1 MEALIIVILV
11 GMFLIE
17 ITLSGLNQK
26 HMLKPWPEEVRGIY
40 TSVEVKKAVNYAN
53 DNFKFEMIS
62 KVISL
67 AVTLIMILE
76 GGFDMMNSYV
86 QTFTNNESIQAI
98 LFFGILLGAN
108 QVIQLPFNYY
118 HTFVIEEKYGFNN
131 SSKKLFFTDTIKSAF
146 LGGIIGGGLLLL
158 FGWFI
163 QILGSYFWLVFW
175 AVIMLVMILANAFYT
190 SLILPLFN
198 KLTPIADEELT
209 SEIENYCDKVGYNLS
224 NLYQMDGSKR
234 SKKANAFFSGLGAS
248 KTIVLFDTLIKGQSV
263 KEIVAVLA
271 HEIGHYKKKHTF
283 LNLVF
288 GAIQMFVLLFLIGQ
302 AINQEWLSQAIGVT
316 APKFYTGLIAFF
328 ILFSPV
334 SFVLG
339 IIQNIM
345 SRKMEYQADAFA
357 RETYDGKVL
366 VEALKKLSVDN
377 LSNLN
382 PHPAYVFCNY
392 SHPPIHLRI
401 KALT

>member
-1 MEALIIVILV
+1 M
-11 GMFLIE
+11 
-17 ITLSGLNQK
+17 
-26 HMLKPWPEEVRGIY
+26 
-40 TSVEVKKAVNYAN
+40 
-53 DNFKFEMIS
+53 
-62 KVISL
+62 
-67 AVTLIMILE
+67 
-76 GGFDMMNSYV
+76 
-86 QTFTNNESIQAI
+86 
-98 LFFGILLGAN
+98 
-108 QVIQLPFNYY
+108 
-118 HTFVIEEKYGFNN
+118 
-131 SSKKLFFTDTIKSAF
+131 FFTDTIKSAF